1 MYVCTYVQVEALSN
15 VTVTA
20 VACGAFHSLAVTSS
34 GRLYEWG
41 LVHTEPDWSADE
53 VYIYIYIREGKTE
66 WHLLQQVREK
76 KLLVYS
82 TSRVQQMIRENK
94 LLVYSTGTVQQ

>member
-1 MYVCTYVQVEALSN
+1 MEALSN

-41 LVHTEPDWSADE
+41 LVHTEPDSKDE
-53 VYIYIYIREGKTE
+53 VNYGRNKRTYIRGLGAMVLGSKSGINNA
-66 WHLLQQVREK
+66 LLTPTNRGNSGVWALEK
-76 KLLVYS
+76 A
-82 TSRVQQMIRENK
+82 EAA
-94 LLVYSTGTVQQ
+94 